1 MFKYCTL
8 HQPAYI
14 SCILTVNTVRENPL
28 KILGQG
34 ISSRYNSVAHCN
46 SPNVTWASRVV
57 SLVVLDDRHVLTEE
71 QEKVLAHNYT
81 TQTFTP
87 NTYV

>member
-1 MFKYCTL
+1 
-8 HQPAYI
+8 
-14 SCILTVNTVRENPL
+14 
-28 KILGQG
+28 
-34 ISSRYNSVAHCN
+34 
-46 SPNVTWASRVV
+46 VTWTSRVV